1 MPRNQKP
8 KSPLGAILQSLKN
21 DIPRSSLDN
30 AIERAAG
37 EPGAPVAPSIAAKPA
52 ALTPGAQQAPTG
64 GQGQNGNRN
73 GQHRRGGRGHGG
85 QGGNRP
91 PMAGGRPQGAPS
103 APGARPEGGA
113 GPRHGSRPSYQYPE
127 HKRRGKQP
135 SQGEIGGHREP
146 APKKRTGPM
155 IPPPEEGVYRII
167 PLGGVEEVG
176 KNLTAIETKDDIIV
190 IDAGMQFAGDDTP
203 GIDYIIPN
211 TTYLEERKDKI
222 RAMFITH
229 GHLDHIGGLPL
240 VLARIGN
247 PPVYSR
253 NLTVLLMKKRQ
264 AEFPHL
270 PPLNAIVV
278 NNEDTI
284 TVGKMRVKFF
294 GVTHTVPD
302 SMGILLETPHGW
314 IVNPGDY
321 KLDQVDGIVSDAE
334 EKQYSVFDHH
344 KTLLLMTDSTNVEN
358 EGFALPEIKV
368 HQGLERLIR
377 ANKGGRLII
386 AAFAS
391 HITRLIKIIEIA
403 ELLGKKVVLEGRSMK
418 TNMEVSIE
426 AGLLKPK
433 PDTLITLDEM
443 DNFPPDRIIM
453 LMTGAQGEEFA
464 ALNRAAQKTHKKFIL
479 KKNDTIILSAS
490 IVPGNEVQ
498 VAKMKDGLARQ
509 GVNIVTY
516 RTSGEDYVHATG
528 HGNREDIKWLH
539 RKVNEKFFIPIHG
552 SHYMLQSHKRLA
564 HELGIPDANIVVPD
578 NGSIIEISAD
588 GTKMTLRKEKAP
600 SGLMMVDGFTV
611 GDEQEVVIRDRQML
625 AQDGMFVIVATI
637 DQKTGKLLKSPDI
650 ISRGFV
656 YLKESQDLLHEA
668 RQIVK
673 RSLEEN
679 SGGPMPI
686 NFEVLRGTL
695 GDNLS
700 KFLFQKTAKRPLVI
714 PVLLAV

>member
-21 DIPRSSLDN
+21 DIPRSNIGGGSSIDG
-30 AIERAAG
+30 AIERATAG
-37 EPGAPVAPSIAAKPA
+37 VGGTSLPPRGPRRPHHHRGPGGHNPNHRPHNPNQPQRMPHNPNREAIVAGQGTSAPIAGAKPA
-52 ALTPGAQQAPTG
+52 HSG
-64 GQGQNGNRN
+64 
-73 GQHRRGGRGHGG
+73 
-85 QGGNRP
+85 
-91 PMAGGRPQGAPS
+91 S
-103 APGARPEGGA
+103 
-113 GPRHGSRPSYQYPE
+113 RHSSRPSYQYPE
-127 HKRRGKQP
+127 HKRRGKAP
-135 SQGEIGGHREP
+135 SHPRMPEAGSTEN
-146 APKKRTGPM
+146 APRKRGPQ

-190 IDAGMQFAGDDTP
+190 IDAGMQFAGDSTP

-222 RAMFITH
+222 RAVFITH

-240 VLARIGN
+240 VLSRIGN

-264 AEFPHL
+264 TEFPHL

-278 NNEDTI
+278 ERDEVI
-284 TVGKMRVKFF
+284 TTGKMRVKFF

-302 SMGILLETPHGW
+302 SMGIILETPHGW

-321 KLDQVDGIVSDAE
+321 KLDQIDGIVSDDE
-334 EKQYSVFDHH
+334 EKEYSIFDKN

-358 EGFALPEIKV
+358 EGFALPEVRV
-368 HQGLERLIR
+368 HQGLDRLIR

-403 ELLGKKVVLEGRSMK
+403 EELGKKVVLEGRSMK

-433 PDTLITLDEM
+433 KDTLISIEEI
-443 DNFPPDRIIM
+443 DNFPPDRIII

-464 ALNRAAQKTHKKFIL
+464 ALNRAAQKTHKKFSL

-528 HGNREDIKWLH
+528 HGNKEDIKWLH

-552 SHYMLQSHKRLA
+552 SHYMLQSHKRLGI
-564 HELGIPDANIVVPD
+564 EIGIPESHIVVPD

-588 GTKMTLRKEKAP
+588 GQKMTLRKEKAA

-637 DQKTGKLLKSPDI
+637 DQKTGKLKKSPDI

-656 YLKESQDLLHEA
+656 YLKESQELLHEA

-673 RSLEEN
+673 HSIED
-679 SGGPMPI
+679 SAHDMQQV
-686 NFEVLRGTL
+686 NFEMLRGTL